1 MSYPTVTI
9 NRTSKLEK
17 PAGIGQG
24 RVSEGTIAGAF
35 RTFND
40 FPAGSFG
47 LRSVRSIFLT
57 PGTYYRAGTPV
68 VFMTNAQVNNAGS
81 PNNTVSISC
90 RQMIAD
96 TIRIGSARYTTISPA
111 FAATVGLV
119 VKVCPG
125 TPQSPGAGT
134 APLGTTDGLVGGT
147 PYAWWI
153 VDSVDAGSFQ
163 TRGTPTTTG
172 YYEALGPGS
181 LTLMFT
187 AFGP

>member
-9 NRTSKLEK
+9 NRTSKLER

-40 FPAGSFG
+40 IPAGSFG

-57 PGTYYRAGTPV
+57 PGTYFRAGTPV
-68 VFMTNAQVNNAGS
+68 VYIANAQVNNAGS

-90 RQMIAD
+90 RQMIAG
-96 TIRIGSARYTTISPA
+96 TCRIGTPRWETFSPA
-111 FAATVGLV
+111 FAATPV
-119 VKVCPG
+119 VKVSPG

-134 APLGTTDGLVGGT
+134 APLGTTDACVGGT

-163 TRGTPTTTG
+163 TRGTPTALTA

-181 LTLMFT
+181 LSLMFT